1 MIILFILLFLKLRL
15 EGEKYVILYSVSPTK
30 KNFPETS
37 FCEKVLKNVEKNKV
51 EKNINRYLIYY

>member
-37 FCEKVLKNVEKNKV
+37 FCEKVLKNVNRNKV
-51 EKNINRYLIYY
+51 EKNINGYLIYY